1 MWAGLLAAMVCVI
14 SEVTGNK
21 NGSWSDKIGILHV
34 LYNDG
39 EPENLSK
46 CKNQFVCF

>member
-1 MWAGLLAAMVCVI
+1 MVCVM
-14 SEVTGNK
+14 SEVTGSEND
-21 NGSWSDKIGILHV
+21 SWSDKIGVLYR

-46 CKNQFVCF
+46 CKNQFVFEWY